1 MPPGMQPDIYMIY
14 IMIDIWWFS
23 PQDKKLFTPGPLG
36 CSLST
41 KQAMLRDLGSRDSE
55 FIKVLLVRFPT
66 HLLFKSG
73 GSRCCRILFFFN
85 NHICLY
91 DYLTCESK
99 DLKVFKSR
107 LWRGSG
113 PPCWKWPVSP
123 IRTGAPSCSRSI
135 SLQATRTSTSTNK
148 QE

>member
-1 MPPGMQPDIYMIY
+1 MMIFTPRQEAFHTGPSGMQLVHQAGHAQRPWVQRLRVHQGIAGQVPNPLA
-14 IMIDIWWFS
+14 F
-23 PQDKKLFTPGPLG
+23 QDRR
-36 CSLST
+36 LS
-41 KQAMLRDLGSRDSE
+41 KY
-55 FIKVLLVRFPT
+55 
-66 HLLFKSG
+66 
-73 GSRCCRILFFFN
+73 CRILFFFN
-85 NHICLY
+85 NHICMY